1 VNTTDLSGDRKFV
14 KRLEAHHELSRRST
28 PPEFIRATDDSGDSP
43 ADLAAATNSLSF
55 EGNDREL
62 RRPAPF
68 RKPAS
73 FADGSRTP
81 GGRASTR

>member
-1 VNTTDLSGDRKFV
+1 M
-14 KRLEAHHELSRRST
+14 
-28 PPEFIRATDDSGDSP
+28 ISGDSP

-68 RKPAS
+68 RKPAPS
-73 FADGSRTP
+73 LMVHVLLEVAPLLAEKINSDGTP
-81 GGRASTR
+81 